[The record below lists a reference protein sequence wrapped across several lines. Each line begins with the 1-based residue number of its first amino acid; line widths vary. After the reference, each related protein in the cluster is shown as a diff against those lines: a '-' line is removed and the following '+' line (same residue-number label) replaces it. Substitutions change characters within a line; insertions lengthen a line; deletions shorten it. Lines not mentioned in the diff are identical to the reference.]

1 MYWRNGFMKLV
12 SRVAKMEE
20 LVTRAGDNARMKPRY
35 ADPVSVQWAQFLWDG
50 GSLDAVPE
58 EFREEAE
65 TLYEAAKIL
74 EELHARNK

>member
-1 MYWRNGFMKLV
+1 
-12 SRVAKMEE
+12 MED

-35 ADPVSVQWAQFLWDG
+35 ADPVSVHWAQILWDG

-65 TLYEAAKIL
+65 ALYQAAKIL
-74 EELHARNK
+74 EELHAQYK